1 MDVDQRIRERGAA
14 MTGAMTADRQRR
26 HDPRGVAAPHLNRGR
41 PVTLLRWR
49 HTADG
54 WVYDTRV
61 GVYLGS
67 TPEVLRLGVDGDE
80 QSFDRDQ
87 WMVVSR

>member
-1 MDVDQRIRERGAA
+1 MSGPMATE
-14 MTGAMTADRQRR
+14 RQRR

-41 PVTLLRWR
+41 SVTLLRWR

-54 WVYDTRV
+54 WVYETRV

-67 TPEVLRLGVDGDE
+67 TPEFLLLEVDGVE
-80 QSFDRDQ
+80 RAFNRDQ

>member
-1 MDVDQRIRERGAA
+1 MS
-14 MTGAMTADRQRR
+14 GAMATERQHR

-54 WVYDTRV
+54 WVYETRV

-67 TPEVLRLGVDGDE
+67 TPAALLLGVDGSE

>member
-1 MDVDQRIRERGAA
+1 MSGA
-14 MTGAMTADRQRR
+14 TATDRQRR

-54 WVYDTRV
+54 WAYDTRV

-67 TPEVLRLGVDGDE
+67 TPEALLLRIAGCE